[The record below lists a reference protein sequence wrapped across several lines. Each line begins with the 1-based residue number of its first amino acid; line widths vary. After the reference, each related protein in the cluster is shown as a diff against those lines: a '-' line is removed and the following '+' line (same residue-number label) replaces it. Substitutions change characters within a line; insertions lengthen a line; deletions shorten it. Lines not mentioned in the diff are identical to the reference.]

1 MLNYVLVSTYL
12 LAILVERTSLQA
24 NRTSTAVRYSQHRQ
38 FSWLVMTHAG
48 ICQHGRASHL
58 STTCPSTLGRSI
70 HTNII
75 IIHTVQT
82 SAPLIPKS
90 KIIDSIKMA
99 NLWDWVSRRLGGP
112 GLTPRTSARTLVEA
126 RVSTSHLCYRC
137 FLCRIHFYCDL
148 SKITS
153 N

>member
-1 MLNYVLVSTYL
+1 MCSHTSIIALFRFELLNYFSIHVELRISKYL
-12 LAILVERTSLQA
+12 PTSYSILVERTSLRA

-90 KIIDSIKMA
+90 KIIDSIRHK
-99 NLWDWVSRRLGGP
+99 NGEPLRLSLSPSRRAGFNASYLG
-112 GLTPRTSARTLVEA
+112 
-126 RVSTSHLCYRC
+126 SHAG
-137 FLCRIHFYCDL
+137 
-148 SKITS
+148 
-153 N
+153 